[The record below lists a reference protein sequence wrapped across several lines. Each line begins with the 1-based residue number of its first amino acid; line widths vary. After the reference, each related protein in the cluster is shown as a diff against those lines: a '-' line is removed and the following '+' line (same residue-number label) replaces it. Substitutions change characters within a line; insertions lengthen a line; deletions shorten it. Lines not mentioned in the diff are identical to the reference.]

1 MKRFLIVLLV
11 NAERYWNQWGKV
23 DVRDDVTVNDADV
36 DADVDAVLTPDATLS
51 GSNEQRSS
59 GGEDPRHDAD
69 VEHPVTRMLTRMCT
83 PLLLQESS
91 VKHSSERA
99 SERASE
105 REDLVIPR
113 RAVQLGLLPEPVAAA
128 EDRMGELAMVEPG
141 RTVLWVRGH
150 QPSRARR

>member
-23 DVRDDVTVNDADV
+23 DVRDDVTV
-36 DADVDAVLTPDATLS
+36 
-51 GSNEQRSS
+51 
-59 GGEDPRHDAD
+59 HDAD
-69 VEHPVTRMLTRMCT
+69 VEHRVTRMLATECT
-83 PLLLQESS
+83 PLFLQESS
-91 VKHSSERA
+91 SIKESERA
-99 SERASE
+99 SERKE
-105 REDLVIPR
+105 LLIPR
-113 RAVQLGLLPEPVAAA
+113 KAVQLGLLPEPVAAA